1 MGITMREGDGG
12 VVVGEVGDIGH
23 NSASEGRILVE
34 VRRPESSESR
44 LTGRVCDP
52 SPVTLHGLERRDGI
66 LSAFCL
72 QFLRDFRD
80 GVGLLSSIRGR
91 FVREGLSSFTGDV
104 GDDEEEEGTEEGDSG
119 ELVAE

>member
-1 MGITMREGDGG
+1 MEGWWSEKWATSDITRR
-12 VVVGEVGDIGH
+12 VRAH
-23 NSASEGRILVE
+23 PCE